1 MVNNNAI
8 FVLSY
13 PARATKGAAL
23 NIADLVLARA
33 DDDAVG
39 LRAGEQSW
47 TYREYVDEA
56 IARAHVLLSH
66 RPDDKPFHIGVLLE
80 NVPDYVFLLGAAAI
94 TGGAIVGINPTRRGS
109 GLERD
114 IRHTECAVLV
124 TEEKFL
130 PLLDGL
136 DTGVSADATY
146 VIESDRWRGT
156 VQEHAGRAAPSV
168 EIDEAAPFLLIFTS
182 GTSGEPKASI
192 CSQSRLAGIAPMIAR
207 NRQITSDDTLYSVMP
222 FFHANGIMSG
232 WSAALAGGATLAIR
246 RRFSASQFMPDVR
259 KYGATLANYVGKVI
273 AYVLATP
280 ESPEDR
286 ENPLRFVYG
295 NEGGALNCRRFEERF
310 GCPVSDS
317 YGSSEGGVSI
327 FATPDTPPGA
337 LGQGVPGSTVLDPD
351 TGQPKDPAVFTA
363 HGRLANPDEAI
374 GEIARIA
381 DDLEFEGYWNDPEAQ
396 QEKTRGGI
404 FWTGDLGYRDEAGFL
419 YLLGRNSDWM
429 RVDGENMAA
438 VTIEGVMARF
448 PSAALVC
455 AYGVPDVD
463 VGDQIMLA
471 ILLRDGENFEPQ
483 AFARFLREQPDLGTK
498 ALPRYVRIC
507 EELPMTSSNKI
518 LTRQLRAE
526 SWDCPDPVWLRD
538 GDGYRLMTIHDITT
552 LRNQFEA
559 RGRGFLLEYT

>member
-1 MVNNNAI
+1 M
-8 FVLSY
+8 
-13 PARATKGAAL
+13 

-66 RPDDKPFHIGVLLE
+66 RSDDKPFHIGVLLE

-146 VIESDRWRGT
+146 IIESDRWRRT
-156 VQEHAGRAAPSV
+156 VQAHDGRAAPSV

-363 HGRLANPDEAI
+363 DGRLANPDEAI

-396 QEKTRGGI
+396 QEKTRDGI

-471 ILLRDGENFEPQ
+471 ILLRDGESFEPQ
-483 AFARFLREQPDLGTK
+483 AFARFLREQTDLGTK

-538 GDGYRLMTIHDITT
+538 GDGYRLMTSHDITT

-559 RGRGFLLEYT
+559 RGRGILPYQAASSAARSR